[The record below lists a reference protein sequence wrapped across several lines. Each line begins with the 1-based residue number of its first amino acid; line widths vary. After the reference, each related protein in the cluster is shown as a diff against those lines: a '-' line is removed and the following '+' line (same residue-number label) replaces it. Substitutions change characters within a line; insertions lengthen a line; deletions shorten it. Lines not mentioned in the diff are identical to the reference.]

1 MNRKPPPQKYT
12 NKTCKRADCGLAVP
26 PYRRAKPINLPSNAT
41 GASRGRPPAFF
52 ETLARPSTL
61 ISVLLLN
68 YILVLLLLTHFMNCF
83 GLSGIGLSGKEMA
96 KIFLDRPRGADNRR
110 LTGSDKKESSVNYM

>member
-1 MNRKPPPQKYT
+1 
-12 NKTCKRADCGLAVP
+12 
-26 PYRRAKPINLPSNAT
+26 
-41 GASRGRPPAFF
+41 
-52 ETLARPSTL
+52 
-61 ISVLLLN
+61 
-68 YILVLLLLTHFMNCF
+68 MNCF